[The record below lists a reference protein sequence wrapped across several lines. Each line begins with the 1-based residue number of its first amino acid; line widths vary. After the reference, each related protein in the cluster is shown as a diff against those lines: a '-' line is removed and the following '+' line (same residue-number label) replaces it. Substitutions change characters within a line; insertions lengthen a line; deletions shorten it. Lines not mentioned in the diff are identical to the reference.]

1 MEACTVK
8 GGEIPRQLLQET
20 KQEAESRQLRLE
32 GGQGWMADGS
42 DYTSGD
48 GARVN

>member
-1 MEACTVK
+1 METCTVK

-20 KQEAESRQLRLE
+20 KQEAEPQQLRLE
-32 GGQGWMADGS
+32 GGQEWMVGGS
-42 DYTSGD
+42 GYTSGD